1 MYCSVWYQIK
11 VSTELVHQGHMEAGK
26 FHLGTT
32 KIFLRTSTQR
42 TLDAAREA
50 HVRMACIAPT
60 STLIALVFSVALAN
74 HFEVYEY
81 IYSCGGMV

>member
-1 MYCSVWYQIK
+1 MICHIFNLFCSVWNEMLK

-50 HVRMACIAPT
+50 HVRMTCVQGLPHRAR
-60 STLIALVFSVALAN
+60 
-74 HFEVYEY
+74 
-81 IYSCGGMV
+81 

>member
-60 STLIALVFSVALAN
+60 STLIALLGGFGGFSES
-74 HFEVYEY
+74 F
-81 IYSCGGMV
+81 